1 MKIKYLISILILL
14 LLLSCGSIEPVSKK
28 YQDASIEKIC
38 IFADFESRE
47 IRKHLER
54 KIAQMFKGSSAE
66 AFESYVLIPKTMPFT
81 NREMKKKLEEL
92 NIDHYL
98 YLTRLN
104 EGAGISITEE
114 PFIEFGQLKGN
125 DGPITSRPQISVKLV
140 SASGELIWSSSVEIE
155 VDAEREFPINEN
167 EYMEQL
173 KTELT
178 KANLI
183 EFFTAKSKD

>member
-1 MKIKYLISILILL
+1 MVKYLITILILL
-14 LLLSCGSIEPVSKK
+14 LLVSCGSIEPVSKK

-54 KIAQMFKGSSAE
+54 EIAQMFKGSSAE

-81 NREMKKKLEEL
+81 NREMGKKLEEL

-104 EGAGISITEE
+104 EGEGVSVTEE
-114 PFIEFGQLKGN
+114 PFIEFGQLKGKE
-125 DGPITSRPQISVKLV
+125 GPIKSRPLISAKLV
-140 SASGELIWSSSVEIE
+140 NASGELIWSSSVEIE
-155 VDAEREFPINEN
+155 EDNDREFPINED

-173 KTELT
+173 RKELV